1 MLVARG
7 FEEHNPQIKTDSP
20 TCQKESLRLLLTIL
34 TAFGWTLHSIDI
46 KSAYLQ
52 GIPINRTMYMKP
64 PPESHND
71 GQIWLL
77 KKCPYGLADAGRHW
91 YIRIMTELNACGGV
105 QLKLDQAVFVWH
117 CKDNTLMGIIVIH
130 VDDFLFGGTAAFH
143 DSVISKLKNVF
154 TIGLEE
160 TQAMKYLGISIVQKL
175 DGIYMDTN
183 RYLKSLKEIDTTGL
197 GEKSR
202 KLDPS
207 EVTLLKKLSGQLNWI
222 TTQTRVDMAFDNC
235 TLGNSI
241 NNANVQTIFL
251 ANKCVRKAIRQSVSL
266 YFPHH
271 FDIMSSRI
279 IAFSDASFAN
289 LPDRGSQ
296 GAYIL
301 FICDKHGE
309 YCTITWQSRR
319 IRRIVNSTI
328 AAECLAAVEA
338 AEAAVHLKTTIKAI
352 LHIDAPIN
360 LLCDNRSLVDAVHL
374 STAVENKRL
383 QIDVGV
389 LRDMLQLGEI
399 QEFRWIENRKQ
410 VANSLTKAGAST
422 DYLLN
427 ILRYQ
432 MKFDERT
439 GVFIKQ

>member
-1 MLVARG
+1 M
-7 FEEHNPQIKTDSP
+7 
-20 TCQKESLRLLLTIL
+20 
-34 TAFGWTLHSIDI
+34 
-46 KSAYLQ
+46 YL
-52 GIPINRTMYMKP
+52 
-64 PPESHND
+64 
-71 GQIWLL
+71 
-77 KKCPYGLADAGRHW
+77 
-91 YIRIMTELNACGGV
+91 
-105 QLKLDQAVFVWH
+105 
-117 CKDNTLMGIIVIH
+117 
-130 VDDFLFGGTAAFH
+130 FLFF
-143 DSVISKLKNVF
+143 
-154 TIGLEE
+154 
-160 TQAMKYLGISIVQKL
+160 YLFRVGISIVQKL

-251 ANKCVRKAIRQSVSL
+251 ANKCVRKAIGQSVSL